1 MALPFFIARRHL
13 FHHHKI
19 GYISFI
25 SIISTIGLAVGVAA
39 LIITISILN
48 GFEKVLKEKL
58 IGFDAHIR
66 LRLLNNETFESTGNI
81 SDYLQ
86 TIPGVRHVVRYIHNP
101 VMIRYKGETDGVV
114 LEALNAADL
123 TKTLNLDRF
132 LKSGQLTFH
141 TKDNHDGIIIGQKL
155 ANYLGAQLGNQ
166 VYLFVLQSVNE
177 FTNRPR
183 IGSFTITGIYESGI
197 ADYDDIFIYTSL
209 EAAQK
214 LYDLGDQFSGFQI
227 ILDDPYDAARITAQ
241 INSTLGYPYHALSW
255 LDLHYNLFEWL
266 RIQRLPILIIFG
278 LIALVAIFN
287 IVSSLMM
294 IVIEKTRDIGVLKS
308 MGVSHR
314 QTGRIFLIEGA
325 IIGVAGTLLGFLL
338 AGILAW
344 IQIRF
349 NLISIPEDVYFM
361 SQLPIQLELSY
372 FLIIGGLAIVCSILA
387 TIYPSTK
394 AIRLAPAEA
403 IRYE

>member
-1 MALPFFIARRHL
+1 
-13 FHHHKI
+13 
-19 GYISFI
+19 
-25 SIISTIGLAVGVAA
+25 
-39 LIITISILN
+39 
-48 GFEKVLKEKL
+48 
-58 IGFDAHIR
+58 
-66 LRLLNNETFESTGNI
+66 
-81 SDYLQ
+81 
-86 TIPGVRHVVRYIHNP
+86 
-101 VMIRYKGETDGVV
+101 
-114 LEALNAADL
+114 
-123 TKTLNLDRF
+123 
-132 LKSGQLTFH
+132 
-141 TKDNHDGIIIGQKL
+141 
-155 ANYLGAQLGNQ
+155 
-166 VYLFVLQSVNE
+166 LQSVNE

-227 ILDDPYDAARITAQ
+227 ILNDPYDAARITAQ

-372 FLIIGGLAIVCSILA
+372 FLIIGGLAIICSILA

>member
-13 FHHHKI
+13 FHRHKI

-48 GFEKVLKEKL
+48 GFENVIKEKL

-66 LRLLNNETFESTGNI
+66 LRLMNDQTFESAGNI
-81 SDYLQ
+81 GDYLQ
-86 TIPGVRHVVRYIHNP
+86 KLPGVRHVVRYIHNP

-114 LEALNAADL
+114 LEGLNAEDL
-123 TKTLNLDRF
+123 NKTLNIDQF

-141 TKDNHDGIIIGQKL
+141 TRDNRDGIIIGQKL
-155 ANYLGAQLGNQ
+155 ANYLGAQLGDQ
-166 VYLFVLQSVNE
+166 VYLFVLHPITE
-177 FTNRPR
+177 FGNRPR
-183 IGSFTITGIYESGI
+183 IGSFAITGIYESGI
-197 ADYDDIFIYTSL
+197 SDYDDIFIYTSL

-214 LYDLGDQFSGFQI
+214 LYDFGDQFSGFQI
-227 ILDDPYDAARITAQ
+227 ILDNPYDAAKISKQ
-241 INSTLGYPYHALSW
+241 INATLGYPYRAMSW

-308 MGVSHR
+308 MGVNHR

-325 IIGVAGTLLGFLL
+325 IIGTAGTLLGFLL
-338 AGILAW
+338 AGILTW

-361 SQLPIQLELSY
+361 SQLPIQLEPSY
-372 FLIIGGLAIVCSILA
+372 FLIIGSLAILCSILA

-394 AIRLAPAEA
+394 AVHLAPAEA